1 MIKVLAGLATAACGV
16 LVVPVLA
23 VFTLLLGTPG
33 AFGGAC
39 TPGGSLTV
47 TTAPEVVAGYTGE
60 QLTNAATIITTGA
73 QLGVPARGQ
82 AIAVMTAMGES
93 SLRVLNHGDAAGPDS
108 RGLFQQRDNG
118 AWGTLADRTDP
129 ATSAASFYRVL
140 LAVPEWQ
147 TLEPSAAAHAVQHN
161 ADPDHYT
168 RYWDPALDVTAALTG
183 ARIGD
188 GALVCPPSATA
199 TDASATG
206 WIWPVEGRVT
216 SGFGMRVHPVTGAR
230 TLHAG
235 IDIAN
240 RCGTPVHAAA
250 PGVVTWAGGSYQGRT
265 GNQIV
270 INHGGG
276 VITRYGHLLTGTL
289 LVHAGDTVTQGQ
301 PIAAIGGDRT
311 LDPTG
316 AGNST
321 GCHLHF
327 ELNTGDGRRAINPIS
342 LIGALA
348 R

>member
-1 MIKVLAGLATAACGV
+1 MIKVLAGLATAACGL

-23 VFTLLLGTPG
+23 VATLLLGTPG

-47 TTAPEVVAGYTGE
+47 TIAELPGAVAGYTGE
-60 QLTNAATIITTGA
+60 QLTNAAAIITTGA

-93 SLRVLNHGDAAGPDS
+93 SLRVLHHGDAAGPDS

-118 AWGTLADRTDP
+118 AWGTLADRTNP
-129 ATSAASFYRVL
+129 ATSAANFYRAL
-140 LAVPEWQ
+140 LAVPGWQ
-147 TLEPSAAAHAVQHN
+147 ILEPSAAAHAVQRN

-168 RYWDPALDVTAALTG
+168 PYWERALDVTAALAG
-183 ARIGD
+183 AQVLDGD
-188 GALVCPPSATA
+188 LACPPSATTA
-199 TDASATG
+199 HVSTTG
-206 WIWPVEGRVT
+206 WIWPVEGRIT

-250 PGVVTWAGGSYQGRT
+250 AGTVTWAGGPYQGRT

-276 VITRYGHLLTGTL
+276 VITRYGHLLTGSL
-289 LVHAGDTVTQGQ
+289 RVRVGDAVAQGQ
-301 PIAAIGGDRT
+301 PIAAIGGDRA

-316 AGNST
+316 AGKST
-321 GCHLHF
+321 GCHLHY
-327 ELNTGDGRRAINPIS
+327 EINLRGGSLAVDPIAFR
-342 LIGALA
+342 G
-348 R
+348 